1 MSQQPELSRRIQVRT
16 LGAARPGTVAL
27 DTVLEAGAAECVA
40 LARRL
45 DVPVVH
51 SVQCRFRLSGAD
63 ASGRVVADGLLQAS
77 LDQVCVATLDEFTTT
92 VTEQFTVRFLPA
104 NQMPDQRP
112 SGDGTREDGEAALDP
127 DEDDDLPYV
136 NGTID
141 LGEAAAEQ
149 LALALDPY
157 PRKPGA
163 ALPPEIGSVDHPDE
177 EAEAA
182 TQERPSPFAVLA
194 AQRRNST

>member
-1 MSQQPELSRRIQVRT
+1 MSQQPEMSRRIQVRT
-16 LGAARPGTVAL
+16 LGTARPGAVAL
-27 DTVLEAGAAECVA
+27 DTTVDASPAECVA

-45 DVPVVH
+45 DVPAVH
-51 SVQCRFRLSGAD
+51 AVQCRFRLCGAD
-63 ASGRVVADGLLQAS
+63 ASGRVTADGLLQAS
-77 LDQVCVATLDEFTTT
+77 LDQVCVATLDEFTAA
-92 VTEQFTVRFLPA
+92 VAERFTVRFVPA
-104 NQMPDQRP
+104 DQMPDQRLP
-112 SGDGTREDGEAALDP
+112 DEVDGEVALDP

-163 ALPPEIGSVDHPDE
+163 ALPPEIGSVDLPHDA
-177 EAEAA
+177 AEAA
-182 TQERPSPFAVLA
+182 QDRPNPFAVLA
-194 AQRRNST
+194 ARRRTES

>member
-16 LGAARPGTVAL
+16 LGAGQPGSVVL
-27 DTVLEAGAAECVA
+27 DTIVEADPAECLA

-45 DVPVVH
+45 AVPAVH
-51 SVQCRFRLSGAD
+51 ALQCRFQLSGAD
-63 ASGRVVADGLLQAS
+63 ASGAVTADGLLQAS
-77 LDQVCVATLDEFTTT
+77 LDQVCVATLDEFTAS
-92 VTEQFTVRFLPA
+92 VAERFTVRFVPVD
-104 NQMPDQRP
+104 QMPRQLP
-112 SGDGTREDGEAALDP
+112 SDDEVDGDGEAALDP
-127 DEDDDLPYV
+127 DDDDDLPYV

-163 ALPPEIGSVDHPDE
+163 ALPPGIGSVDLPDDG
-177 EAEAA
+177 AEAA
-182 TQERPSPFAVLA
+182 TPDRPNPFAVLA
-194 AQRRNST
+194 ARRRNDH

>member
-1 MSQQPELSRRIQVRT
+1 M
-16 LGAARPGTVAL
+16 
-27 DTVLEAGAAECVA
+27 
-40 LARRL
+40 
-45 DVPVVH
+45 VH
-51 SVQCRFRLSGAD
+51 SVQCRFRLSSVD

-92 VTEQFTVRFLPA
+92 VTEQFTVRFIPA
-104 NQMPDQRP
+104 DQMPDQRP
-112 SGDGTREDGEAALDP
+112 SGDGAREDGETALDP

-163 ALPPEIGSVDHPDE
+163 ALPPEVGSVDLADE
-177 EAEAA
+177 ETEAA
-182 TQERPSPFAVLA
+182 TRDRPNPFAVLA
-194 AQRRNST
+194 ARRQNTN

>member
-16 LGAARPGTVAL
+16 LGTGQSGTVL
-27 DTVLEAGAAECVA
+27 DTTVEADPAECLA

-45 DVPVVH
+45 AVPAVQ
-51 SVQCRFRLSGAD
+51 SVQCRFRISGAD
-63 ASGRVVADGLLQAS
+63 ASGRVTADGLLQAR
-77 LDQVCVATLDEFTTT
+77 LDQVCVVTLDEFTAT
-92 VTEQFTVRFLPA
+92 VTERFTVRFVPA
-104 NQMPDQRP
+104 DQMPRQLP
-112 SGDGTREDGEAALDP
+112 SDDEADDDGEAALDP
-127 DEDDDLPYV
+127 DEDDDLPYI

-157 PRKPGA
+157 PRKPGV
-163 ALPPEIGSVDHPDE
+163 ALPPGIGSVDLPDD

-182 TQERPSPFAVLA
+182 TPDRPNPFAVLA
-194 AQRRNST
+194 ARRRNDN

>member
-1 MSQQPELSRRIQVRT
+1 MSHQPELSRRVQVRT
-16 LGAARPGTVAL
+16 LGPARPGTIAL
-27 DTVLEAGAAECVA
+27 DTTVEAAAAECAA

-45 DVPVVH
+45 DVPSVH

-63 ASGRVVADGLLQAS
+63 SSGRVVGEGLLQAS
-77 LDQVCVATLDEFTTT
+77 LDQVCVATLDEFTAT
-92 VTEQFTVRFLPA
+92 VTERFTVRFVPA
-104 NQMPDQRP
+104 DQMPDRRSP
-112 SGDGTREDGEAALDP
+112 VDEAGGEGELALDP

-136 NGTID
+136 NGTLD

-163 ALPPEIGSVDHPDE
+163 ALPSGIGSVDLPDD
-177 EAEAA
+177 EADA
-182 TQERPSPFAVLA
+182 TTQDRPNPFAVLA
-194 AQRRNST
+194 ARRRNGN

>member
-16 LGAARPGTVAL
+16 LGTGQSGTVVL
-27 DTVLEAGAAECVA
+27 DTTVAADPVECLA

-45 DVPVVH
+45 AVPAVH
-51 SVQCRFRLSGAD
+51 SVRCRFQLSGAD
-63 ASGRVVADGLLQAS
+63 ASGRVTAEGLLQAR
-77 LDQVCVATLDEFTTT
+77 LDQNCVATLDDFTAT
-92 VTEQFTVRFLPA
+92 VTERFTVRFVPV
-104 NQMPDQRP
+104 NQMPRQLP
-112 SGDGTREDGEAALDP
+112 SDDEADGDGEAALDL

-163 ALPPEIGSVDHPDE
+163 ALPPGIGSVDLPGD

-182 TQERPSPFAVLA
+182 PDRPSPFAALA
-194 AQRRNST
+194 SRRRNDS